1 MATSF
6 STIDYVYQTTSGSG
20 STADVTAQPSDNTHT
35 ITILNVSGN
44 VGLVGIVNS
53 GTALT
58 TANSATLPANG
69 SLTLKI
75 GTLEYRPG
83 GIISGAGPQKL
94 RINDTGSAV
103 TVSIQYLNSTQ
114 SVAP

>member
-6 STIDYVYQTTSGSG
+6 STIDYVYQTTAGTS
-20 STADVTAQPSDNTHT
+20 STVDVTAQPSDNTHT
-35 ITILNVSGN
+35 ITILNTTAN

-53 GTALT
+53 GTNLT
-58 TANSATLPANG
+58 TANSATIPANG

-83 GIISGAGPQKL
+83 GIISAAGPQKL
-94 RINDTGSAV
+94 RISDTGAAV
-103 TVSIQYLNSTQ
+103 TLSIQYLNSTQ